1 MSYYKNFKIVL
12 SSRIFQNY
20 LLWAYRKGIEDLA
33 KLNFH
38 PNFSKADFAVLL
50 CGVGYEGTAD
60 LFIKFVT
67 QRNPKAKIWIV
78 DLGEEQIAAV
88 DKLVKEKYLDLDITV
103 KRINALELEALIPKA
118 SLDWIETD
126 GFLQFFDSLSLE
138 KLLNIWSSLLKPD
151 GFITT
156 RDFSTGSGI
165 TRVADAFRV
174 RLARLWLGVSLFRH
188 TKEEFSRFFN
198 HLNLKPTEG
207 LTPLP
212 TYKRFSIIK
221 NSQRAK

>member
-88 DKLVKEKYLDLDITV
+88 DKLVKEKYPDLDITV

-151 GFITT
+151 GFIIT
-156 RDFSTGSGI
+156 RDFSTGNGI
-165 TRVADAFRV
+165 TIATDAFRV
-174 RLARLWLGVSLFRH
+174 WLAKRWLGVSLFRH
-188 TKEEFSRFFN
+188 TKEEFSRLFN
-198 HLNLKPTEG
+198 QLNLKSAEG

-221 NSQRAK
+221 NY